1 MGSMSIGSGNN
12 WGAGLLTNVALVN
25 EAYMHHSVAMQ
36 IWKLSMDHLISWVE
50 LMRLQKRLNSTW
62 YP

>member
-36 IWKLSMDHLISWVE
+36 IWKLSMKWI
-50 LMRLQKRLNSTW
+50 
-62 YP
+62 